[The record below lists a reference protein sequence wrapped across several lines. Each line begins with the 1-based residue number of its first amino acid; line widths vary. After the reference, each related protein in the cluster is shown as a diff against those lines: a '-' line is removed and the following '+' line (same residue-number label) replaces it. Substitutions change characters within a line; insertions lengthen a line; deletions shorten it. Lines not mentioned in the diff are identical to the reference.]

1 MARETTPG
9 RDDQLMGDGEPEEAM
24 KASLVEETGLPAED
38 VIGPELDG

>member
-1 MARETTPG
+1 MAREAMPG
-9 RDDQLMGDGEPEEAM
+9 DDQLVGDNEPEDVA